1 METQRNKATT
11 SIVKILFV
19 FPNFRENVVMLIVEA
34 ENDVV
39 AAIGSRLLALS
50 AVLRM
55 KLII

>member
-1 METQRNKATT
+1 
-11 SIVKILFV
+11 
-19 FPNFRENVVMLIVEA
+19 MLIVEA

-39 AAIGSRLLALS
+39 AAIGSQLLALS